1 MKIRILISS
10 TLLGVFFLV
19 SCQTKLTNV
28 NLQSDLD
35 SVSYC
40 IGLSIGTNLQS
51 SPMKEINYLAVAKG
65 MEDGFGGNNTIDP
78 NEANRIISTY
88 MQRLENE
95 GSVINKEEGEKFL
108 AENKAKSGVVTTP
121 SGLQYKIVREG
132 TGPKPKL
139 TDNVTVHYH
148 GTLTDGTVFDSSVE
162 RGEPASFPV
171 NGVIQGWQE
180 ALQLMPVGSKWQLFI
195 PSELAYGS
203 RPMPGSKIQA
213 NMVLLFDVEL
223 ISIDEPEAESGE

>member
-1 MKIRILISS
+1 MKIRIFI
-10 TLLGVFFLV
+10 TATFLGVFLLV
-19 SCQTKLTNV
+19 SCQTKLSNV
-28 NLQSDLD
+28 NIQSELD

-65 MEDGFGGNNTIDP
+65 MEDGFGGKKTIDP
-78 NEANRIISTY
+78 YEANRIISTY
-88 MQRLENE
+88 MQRLENQN
-95 GSVINKEEGEKFL
+95 SVDNRAAGEKFL
-108 AENKAKSGVVTTP
+108 EENKAKSGVVTLE
-121 SGLQYKIVREG
+121 SGLQYRIIREG

-148 GTLTDGTVFDSSVE
+148 GTLIDGTVFDSSVD
-162 RGEPASFPV
+162 RGEPASFPL

-180 ALQLMPVGSKWQLFI
+180 ALQLMPVGSKWEIFL
-195 PSELAYGS
+195 PADLAYGS

-213 NMVLLFDVEL
+213 NSVLIFEVEL
-223 ISIDEPEAESGE
+223 ISIGEPESAE